1 MPRIPGIAR
10 KDASPVLK
18 LMYRYSVRRFG
29 AVPEPFTVMAHHRR
43 LLMASSK
50 HEMAV
55 QKAAR
60 VLTANVRDVAVYRT
74 AQQVGCAWCVDFGA
88 MMQRLQGLD
97 IERLQ
102 DIDRFETSAAYD
114 DEERMAIRYADAM
127 TSNPMR
133 VTDEQ
138 VAELELAFGRAGV
151 VELTYM
157 IGLENLRARSNHA
170 LGITDQGFTSGDACR
185 VPARADGEAA
195 TSA

>member
-1 MPRIPGIAR
+1 MPRIPGIAT
-10 KDASPVLK
+10 KDAGPVLK

-29 AVPEPFTVMAHHRR
+29 AVPEPFTVIAHHRK
-43 LLMASSK
+43 LLMASAK

-55 QKAAR
+55 EKAAK
-60 VLTANVRDVAVYRT
+60 VLPAHVRDLAVYRT
-74 AQQVGCAWCVDFGA
+74 AQQIGCSWCVDFGT

-97 IERLQ
+97 IERLR
-102 DIDRFETSAAYD
+102 DIDHFETSSSYD
-114 DEERMAIRYADAM
+114 EQERMAIRYSDAM
-127 TSNPMR
+127 TSNPMQ

-138 VAELELAFGRAGV
+138 VAELERAFGRAGV
-151 VELTYM
+151 VELTYL

-185 VPARADGEAA
+185 VPVRADAEAT